1 MNFDS
6 VSSFEIINHIGSG
19 FLISMIK
26 DVVLG
31 VHVPLDLVHF
41 VGTVRPILGHHDGA
55 FKFSIDEI
63 CIMFMKSIL
72 Y

>member
-6 VSSFEIINHIGSG
+6 VSSLEVVDHVSSS
-19 FLISMIK
+19 LLVSMVK

-31 VHVPLDLVHF
+31 VHVPLDLVHL
-41 VGTVRPILGHHDGA
+41 VGTVRSILGHNDGA
-55 FKFSIDEI
+55 FKFSVHEI
-63 CIMFMKSIL
+63 CIMFFKSIL